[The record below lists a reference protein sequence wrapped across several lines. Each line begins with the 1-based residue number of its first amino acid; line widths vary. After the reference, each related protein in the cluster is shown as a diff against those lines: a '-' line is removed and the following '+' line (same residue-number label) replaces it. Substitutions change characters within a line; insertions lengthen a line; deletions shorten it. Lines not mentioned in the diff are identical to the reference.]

1 MNNPPNYTKATN
13 AAYDILIKYNEFS
26 FPIGIFSVIRKIK
39 NIRLH
44 TYTELAEKMNVSF
57 NKLITD
63 IAPSCY
69 GFTVFYESNDR
80 YIIYY
85 NESKDDTTVRFTLAH
100 ELGHIV
106 LKHREDGDVENKEA
120 NCFARNYLCP
130 IPVVK
135 EMNLCNVND
144 YTELFYVSEPMA
156 KVSID
161 FKNCDLRN
169 ISTNTFNTYN
179 DSVMLAMNG
188 ITPIDLYGYNYGYYL

>member
-1 MNNPPNYTKATN
+1 MIEFPDYYRATN
-13 AAYDILIKYNEFS
+13 AAYITLLKYKEFS
-26 FPIGIFSVIRKIK
+26 FPIGIFHIFKSLNNVKLYTYDQLMTRFGISSENFFPSSDYGY
-39 NIRLH
+39 NICD
-44 TYTELAEKMNVSF
+44 LA
-57 NKLITD
+57 TQ
-63 IAPSCY
+63 
-69 GFTVFYESNDR
+69 R
-80 YIIYY
+80 YIVAY
-85 NESKDDTTVRFTLAH
+85 NSEKAETCIRFTLAH

-135 EMNLCNVND
+135 EMDLCSIND
-144 YTELFYVSEPMA
+144 YTELFYVSEPMT